1 MKVKKSAPKL
11 SPSQRKKWLAVLQSS
26 AEHAAHGISGSRLR
40 LVIDSN
46 IWISGILFG
55 GWPARV
61 IEHAL
66 ERQEVI
72 VSDYIVEEVIEGLK
86 RIYPKLPHKW
96 VRLLRQQLMPLV
108 RDDDFASNV
117 VIRDI
122 RDEPIVRLAT
132 KYSAIVLTGD
142 NDIIAQPPT
151 RLPVLTVAEYG
162 ELFLIA

>member
-1 MKVKKSAPKL
+1 M
-11 SPSQRKKWLAVLQSS
+11 
-26 AEHAAHGISGSRLR
+26 
-40 LVIDSN
+40 
-46 IWISGILFG
+46 
-55 GWPARV
+55 